1 MYFGSRCKFLRPEKL
16 QKFLANRGYGSRRQV
31 EQWISDGRV
40 RLNNSVAKIGDRVS
54 INDSIFL
61 DNKKVRSRE
70 LVETHIIVYNK
81 PEGLV
86 STTKDTR
93 GRPLVFDN
101 LPPLKRGKWIS
112 VGRLDINTS
121 GLMLFTTNG
130 ELANRLMHPK
140 YSIDRKYLVRVY
152 GKVEKKNIEALK
164 KGILIGDEYSR
175 FKSIEFKNE
184 VLKDQVRLNNWFQV
198 TLGSGKNREVRSL
211 WESQGFEV
219 SRLKRI
225 SYGPVILPSFVRPG
239 NYSYLSEKEVAQLA
253 NLVNLNIALRND
265 LTLQKKSQRNERRLR
280 SKGSKVKVR

>member
-1 MYFGSRCKFLRPEKL
+1 MDEKL
-16 QKFLANRGYGSRRQV
+16 QKFLANRGYGSRRQI

-175 FKSIEFKNE
+175 FKSIEYKNE

-239 NYSYLSEKEVAQLA
+239 NYTYLSEKEVAQLA

>member
-1 MYFGSRCKFLRPEKL
+1 MDEKL

-239 NYSYLSEKEVAQLA
+239 NYAYLSEKEVAQLA

>member
-1 MYFGSRCKFLRPEKL
+1 MDEKL

-164 KGILIGDEYSR
+164 KDILIGDEYSR
-175 FKSIEFKNE
+175 FKNIEYKNE

>member
-1 MYFGSRCKFLRPEKL
+1 MDEKL
-16 QKFLANRGYGSRRQV
+16 QKFLANRGYGSRRQI

-175 FKSIEFKNE
+175 FKNIEYKNE

-239 NYSYLSEKEVAQLA
+239 NYTYLSEKEVAQLA

>member
-1 MYFGSRCKFLRPEKL
+1 MDEKL

-121 GLMLFTTNG
+121 GLMLFTSNG

-175 FKSIEFKNE
+175 FTNIEYKNE

-280 SKGSKVKVR
+280 SKGSTVKVR

>member
-1 MYFGSRCKFLRPEKL
+1 MDEKL

-121 GLMLFTTNG
+121 GLMLFTSNG

-239 NYSYLSEKEVAQLA
+239 NYTYLSEKEVAQLA

>member
-1 MYFGSRCKFLRPEKL
+1 MDEKL

-239 NYSYLSEKEVAQLA
+239 NYTYLSEKEVAQLT
-253 NLVNLNIALRND
+253 NLVNLNIASRND

>member
-1 MYFGSRCKFLRPEKL
+1 MDEKL
-16 QKFLANRGYGSRRQV
+16 QKFLANRGYGSRRQI

-86 STTKDTR
+86 STTKDTK

-198 TLGSGKNREVRSL
+198 TLDSGKNREVRSL

-239 NYSYLSEKEVAQLA
+239 NYTYLSEKEVAQLA

>member
-1 MYFGSRCKFLRPEKL
+1 MDEKL

-175 FKSIEFKNE
+175 FKNIEYKNE

>member
-1 MYFGSRCKFLRPEKL
+1 MDEKL
-16 QKFLANRGYGSRRQV
+16 QKFLANRGYGSRRQI

-175 FKSIEFKNE
+175 FKNIEYKNE

-239 NYSYLSEKEVAQLA
+239 NYTYLSEKEVAQLA
-253 NLVNLNIALRND
+253 NLVNLNVALRND
-265 LTLQKKSQRNERRLR
+265 LTLLKKSQRNERRLR

>member
-1 MYFGSRCKFLRPEKL
+1 MDEKL
-16 QKFLANRGYGSRRQV
+16 QKFLANRGYGSRRQI

-130 ELANRLMHPK
+130 ELANRLMHPR

-239 NYSYLSEKEVAQLA
+239 NYTYLPEKEVAQLA

-265 LTLQKKSQRNERRLR
+265 PTLQKKSQRNERRLR

>member
-1 MYFGSRCKFLRPEKL
+1 MDEKL
-16 QKFLANRGYGSRRQV
+16 QKFLANRGYGSRRQI

-121 GLMLFTTNG
+121 GLMLFTSNG

-175 FKSIEFKNE
+175 FKNIEYKNE

-280 SKGSKVKVR
+280 SKGSTVKVR

>member
-1 MYFGSRCKFLRPEKL
+1 MDEKL

-175 FKSIEFKNE
+175 FKNIEYKNE

-225 SYGPVILPSFVRPG
+225 SYGPVTLPSFVRPG
-239 NYSYLSEKEVAQLA
+239 NYTYLSEKEVAQLA
-253 NLVNLNIALRND
+253 DLVNLNIALRND
-265 LTLQKKSQRNERRLR
+265 PTLQKKSQRNERRLR
-280 SKGSKVKVR
+280 SKGSKAKVR

>member
-1 MYFGSRCKFLRPEKL
+1 MDEKL

-164 KGILIGDEYSR
+164 KGILIGDEYSK
-175 FKSIEFKNE
+175 FKNIEYKNE

>member
-1 MYFGSRCKFLRPEKL
+1 MDEKL

-164 KGILIGDEYSR
+164 KGILIGGEYSR
-175 FKSIEFKNE
+175 FKNIEYKNE
-184 VLKDQVRLNNWFQV
+184 VFKDQVRLNNWFQV

-265 LTLQKKSQRNERRLR
+265 LTLQNKSQRNERRLR
-280 SKGSKVKVR
+280 SKGFKVKVR

>member
-1 MYFGSRCKFLRPEKL
+1 MDEKL

-175 FKSIEFKNE
+175 FKNIEYKNE
-184 VLKDQVRLNNWFQV
+184 VLKAQVRLNNWFQV

-239 NYSYLSEKEVAQLA
+239 NYTYLSEKEVAQLA

>member
-1 MYFGSRCKFLRPEKL
+1 MDEKL

-164 KGILIGDEYSR
+164 NGILIGDEYSR

>member
-1 MYFGSRCKFLRPEKL
+1 MDEKL
-16 QKFLANRGYGSRRQV
+16 QKFLANRGYGSRRQI

-93 GRPLVFDN
+93 GRPLVFDS
-101 LPPLKRGKWIS
+101 LPPPKRGKWIS

-175 FKSIEFKNE
+175 FKNIEYKNE

-239 NYSYLSEKEVAQLA
+239 NYTYLSEKEVAQLA

>member
-1 MYFGSRCKFLRPEKL
+1 MDEKL

-86 STTKDTR
+86 STTKDTG

-175 FKSIEFKNE
+175 FKNIEYKNE

-280 SKGSKVKVR
+280 SKGSKVKVK

>member
-1 MYFGSRCKFLRPEKL
+1 MDEKL
-16 QKFLANRGYGSRRQV
+16 QKFLANRGYGSRRQI

-121 GLMLFTTNG
+121 GLMLFTSNG

-175 FKSIEFKNE
+175 FKNIEYKNE

>member
-1 MYFGSRCKFLRPEKL
+1 MDEKL
-16 QKFLANRGYGSRRQV
+16 QKFLANRGYGSRRQI

-130 ELANRLMHPK
+130 ELANRLMHPR

-164 KGILIGDEYSR
+164 KGVLIGDEYSR

-239 NYSYLSEKEVAQLA
+239 NYTYLSEKEVAQLA
-253 NLVNLNIALRND
+253 NLVNLNVVLRND

>member
-1 MYFGSRCKFLRPEKL
+1 MDEKL

-130 ELANRLMHPK
+130 ELANRLMHPR

-239 NYSYLSEKEVAQLA
+239 NYTYLSEKEVAQLT

>member
-1 MYFGSRCKFLRPEKL
+1 MDEKL
-16 QKFLANRGYGSRRQV
+16 QKFLANRGYGSRRQI

-61 DNKKVRSRE
+61 DNKKVQSRE
-70 LVETHIIVYNK
+70 LVETHIIVFNK

-184 VLKDQVRLNNWFQV
+184 VLKDQARLNNWFQV

-225 SYGPVILPSFVRPG
+225 SYGPLILPSFVRPG
-239 NYSYLSEKEVAQLA
+239 NYTYLSEKEVAQLA

>member
-1 MYFGSRCKFLRPEKL
+1 MDEKL

-61 DNKKVRSRE
+61 DNKKVRSKE

-121 GLMLFTTNG
+121 GLMLFTSNG

-175 FKSIEFKNE
+175 FKNIEYKNE

>member
-1 MYFGSRCKFLRPEKL
+1 MDEKL
-16 QKFLANRGYGSRRQV
+16 QKFLANRGYGSRRQI

-140 YSIDRKYLVRVY
+140 YGIDRKYLVRVY

-239 NYSYLSEKEVAQLA
+239 NYTYLSEKEVAQLA

>member
-1 MYFGSRCKFLRPEKL
+1 MDEKL
-16 QKFLANRGYGSRRQV
+16 QKFLANRGYGSRRQI

-70 LVETHIIVYNK
+70 LVETQIIVYNK

-175 FKSIEFKNE
+175 FKNIEYKNE

-253 NLVNLNIALRND
+253 NLVNLNIVLRND

>member
-1 MYFGSRCKFLRPEKL
+1 MDEKL

-175 FKSIEFKNE
+175 FKNIEYKNE

-280 SKGSKVKVR
+280 SKGSKVRVR

>member
-1 MYFGSRCKFLRPEKL
+1 MDEKL

-70 LVETHIIVYNK
+70 LVETHVIVYNK

-175 FKSIEFKNE
+175 FKNIEYKNE

-239 NYSYLSEKEVAQLA
+239 NYSYLSEKEVVQLA

>member
-1 MYFGSRCKFLRPEKL
+1 MDEKL
-16 QKFLANRGYGSRRQV
+16 QKFLANRGYGSRRQI

-70 LVETHIIVYNK
+70 LVGTHIIVYNK

-175 FKSIEFKNE
+175 FKNIEYKNE

-280 SKGSKVKVR
+280 SKGSNVKVR

>member
-1 MYFGSRCKFLRPEKL
+1 MDEKL
-16 QKFLANRGYGSRRQV
+16 QKFLANRGYGSRRQI

-54 INDSIFL
+54 IHDSIFL

-239 NYSYLSEKEVAQLA
+239 NYTYLSEKEVAQLT

>member
-1 MYFGSRCKFLRPEKL
+1 MDEKL
-16 QKFLANRGYGSRRQV
+16 QKFLANRGYGSRRQI

-130 ELANRLMHPK
+130 ELANRLMHPR

-239 NYSYLSEKEVAQLA
+239 NYTYLSEKEVAQLT

-280 SKGSKVKVR
+280 SKGPKVKVR

>member
-1 MYFGSRCKFLRPEKL
+1 MDEKL
-16 QKFLANRGYGSRRQV
+16 QKFLANRGYGSRRQI

-61 DNKKVRSRE
+61 DNKKVRSGE

-86 STTKDTR
+86 STTKDTI

-130 ELANRLMHPK
+130 ELANRLMHPR

-175 FKSIEFKNE
+175 FKNIEYKNE

-239 NYSYLSEKEVAQLA
+239 NYTYLSEKEVAQLT

>member
-1 MYFGSRCKFLRPEKL
+1 MDEKL
-16 QKFLANRGYGSRRQV
+16 QKFLANRGFGSRRQI

-130 ELANRLMHPK
+130 ELANRLMHPR

-253 NLVNLNIALRND
+253 NLVNLNIALCND

>member
-1 MYFGSRCKFLRPEKL
+1 MDEKL
-16 QKFLANRGYGSRRQV
+16 QKFLANRGYGSRRQI

-130 ELANRLMHPK
+130 ELANRLMHPR

-239 NYSYLSEKEVAQLA
+239 NYTYLSEKEVAQLA
-253 NLVNLNIALRND
+253 NLVNLNVVLRND

>member
-1 MYFGSRCKFLRPEKL
+1 MDEKL

-175 FKSIEFKNE
+175 FKNIEYKNE

-239 NYSYLSEKEVAQLA
+239 NYTYLSEKEVAQLA

>member
-1 MYFGSRCKFLRPEKL
+1 MDEKL
-16 QKFLANRGYGSRRQV
+16 QKFLANRGYGSRRQI

-175 FKSIEFKNE
+175 FKNIEYKNE

-225 SYGPVILPSFVRPG
+225 SYGPVFLPSFVRPG
-239 NYSYLSEKEVAQLA
+239 NYTYLSEKEVAQLA

>member
-1 MYFGSRCKFLRPEKL
+1 MDEKL
-16 QKFLANRGYGSRRQV
+16 QKFLANRGYGSRRQI

-239 NYSYLSEKEVAQLA
+239 NYTYLSEKEVAQLA
-253 NLVNLNIALRND
+253 NLVNLNVALRND

>member
-1 MYFGSRCKFLRPEKL
+1 MDEKL

-198 TLGSGKNREVRSL
+198 TLASGKNREVRSL

-239 NYSYLSEKEVAQLA
+239 NYTYLSEKEVAQLA

>member
-1 MYFGSRCKFLRPEKL
+1 MDEKL

-140 YSIDRKYLVRVY
+140 YSINRKYLVRVY

-175 FKSIEFKNE
+175 FKNIEYKNE

-280 SKGSKVKVR
+280 SKGSKVKVK

>member
-1 MYFGSRCKFLRPEKL
+1 MDEKL
-16 QKFLANRGYGSRRQV
+16 QKFLANRGYGSRRQF

-40 RLNNSVAKIGDRVS
+40 RLNNSVAKVGDRVS

-70 LVETHIIVYNK
+70 LVETHVIVYNK

-130 ELANRLMHPK
+130 ELANRLMHPR

-198 TLGSGKNREVRSL
+198 TLASGKNREVRSL

-239 NYSYLSEKEVAQLA
+239 NYTYLSEKEVAQLA
-253 NLVNLNIALRND
+253 NSVNLNIALRND